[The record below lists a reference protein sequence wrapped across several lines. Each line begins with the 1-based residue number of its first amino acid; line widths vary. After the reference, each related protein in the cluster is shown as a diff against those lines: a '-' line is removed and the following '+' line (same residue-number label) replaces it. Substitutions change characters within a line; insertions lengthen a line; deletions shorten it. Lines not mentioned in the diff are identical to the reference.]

1 MKIIHHKK
9 PKFEPVNML
18 CDDII
23 DSKLEKYESIKTCF
37 SNPSTTL
44 MLGKQG
50 VGKTT
55 TMINLLKNCFKKCF
69 HNVILIMPENSLN
82 SIPVKENIFYK
93 YLDREN
99 DIYNDYTPEILENI
113 YERLEASSENGEFTI
128 LIIDDFGSKMK
139 SLQTEEIL
147 NRIIVRQRHLK
158 VSTFLLLQNYYQL
171 SKRIREVCQNIFMFN
186 VGKSQAGKILAEQL
200 ELKPEQFNDFM
211 SLYKKPNDY
220 ILISLKHKRYFFNM
234 EDEIIFSDDNV

>member
-1 MKIIHHKK
+1 MKIIKHKR
-9 PKFEPVNML
+9 PSFEPIGML
-18 CDDII
+18 CDVLI
-23 DSKLEKYESIKTCF
+23 DSKMEKYEPVKTCF

-55 TMINLLKNCFKKCF
+55 TMINLMKKCFKKCF
-69 HNVILIMPENSLN
+69 HNAILIMPENSLN
-82 SIPVKENIFYK
+82 SIPDKDNIFYK

-99 DIYNDYTPEILENI
+99 DIFNDYTPEILEEI
-113 YERLEASSENGEFTI
+113 YNRLEASAENGEFSI
-128 LIIDDFGSKMK
+128 LILDDFGSKMK

-158 VSTFLLLQNYYQL
+158 VSTFLLLQNYFQL

-186 VGKSQAGKILAEQL
+186 VGKSQAEKVLKEQL
-200 ELKPEQFNDFM
+200 EIKPDQFDDFM
-211 SLYKKPNDY
+211 SMYKKPNDY
-220 ILISLKHKRYFFNM
+220 MLISLKHKRYFFNM